1 MRRCLVVPRKISAD
15 IDMQILTDISL
26 GMIYRDIAKKYNV
39 SPSYISKL
47 ASGKKKPNIRIPEP
61 SKILDEGFETF
72 ENDIDAI
79 MDYITKKRVF
89 VTDQDITKFLHSQ
102 VHKAIVRIKVYL
114 ELIKKYEGKE

>member
-1 MRRCLVVPRKISAD
+1 VPRKISAE

-47 ASGKKKPNIRIPEP
+47 ATGKKKPSIRIPEP

-89 VTDQDITKFLHSQ
+89 VADQDIVKFLHSQ

>member
-1 MRRCLVVPRKISAD
+1 MPRKISAD

-47 ASGKKKPNIRIPEP
+47 SSGKKKPNIRIPEP